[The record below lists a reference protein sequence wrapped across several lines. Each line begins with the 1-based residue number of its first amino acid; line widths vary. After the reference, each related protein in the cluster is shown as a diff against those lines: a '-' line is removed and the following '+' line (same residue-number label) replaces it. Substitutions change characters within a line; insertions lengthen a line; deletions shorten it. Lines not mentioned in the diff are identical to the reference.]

1 MPARTDA
8 PRRVLLVEQNWDGT
22 AGGSFQSLYDIAR
35 CLDRER
41 YTPIVLFQ
49 QQNRFVEP
57 LAALG
62 VPIHI
67 WTRAAAPPNGG
78 RKLPGQRYLNAAAGI
93 LRRARFLREQHIDVV
108 HLNNA
113 PSVGADDWL
122 PAAHLLGRPCITHAR
137 LAAKPTRNPV
147 HRWLQR
153 RFDLVLADSR
163 HIAETVVATG
173 IPRDRVRVVYEG
185 VDAEEFRRSIHQPRE
200 AMRKSCGA
208 GPDTMVVVMV
218 GHLRPWKGQ
227 HVLVEALAL
236 LTTERERLKVIFV
249 GGTPAG
255 EENYAAALARRV
267 AEAGLGSIVS
277 FVGER
282 HDVADYME
290 AADIVV
296 HASTIPEP
304 FGIVVVEGMSLGKTV
319 MASALGGPLEIIV
332 PGSGLLFDPSKPAEL
347 TQLIARATADPA
359 LRASLGAGAIVRADA
374 FSVRALLHGTESA
387 YDEALALHTGRRSQ
401 PGAGSPGG
409 GVASGGV
416 ASGGVASAGA
426 A

>member
-1 MPARTDA
+1 MHADE

-35 CLDRER
+35 CLDRTR
-41 YTPIVLFQ
+41 YTPVVLFQ
-49 QQNRFVEP
+49 QPNRFVEP
-57 LAALG
+57 LAAID
-62 VPIHI
+62 VPVHI
-67 WTRAAAPPNGG
+67 WTRPAAPPAGK
-78 RKLPGQRYLNAAAGI
+78 RRLPGQRYMNALAGI
-93 LRRARFLREQHIDVV
+93 ARRVRFLRREKIDIV

-122 PAAHLLGRPCITHAR
+122 PAAHILGRPCITHTR

-185 VDAEEFRRSIHQPRE
+185 VDAEEFRRSIQQPRA
-200 AMRKSCGA
+200 AMRQACGA
-208 GPDTMVVVMV
+208 GPDAILVVMV

-236 LTTERERLKVIFV
+236 LTAEREHLRVVFV

-255 EENYAAALARRV
+255 EEGYAAALAARV
-267 AEAGLGSIVS
+267 AETGLGGIVS

-282 HDVADYME
+282 HNVADYME
-290 AADIVV
+290 ASDIVV
-296 HASTIPEP
+296 HASIIPEP
-304 FGIVVVEGMSLGKTV
+304 FGIVVIEGMSLGKTV
-319 MASALGGPLEIIV
+319 MASALGGPLEIII
-332 PGSGLLFDPSKPAEL
+332 PGSGLLFDPSNPGEL
-347 TQLIARATADPA
+347 TRLLARASADPA
-359 LRASLGAGAIVRADA
+359 LRAELGEAARARADV
-374 FSVRALLHGTESA
+374 FSVRALLRGTQAA
-387 YDEALALHTGRRSQ
+387 YDHVLSPRGRRRSGTSADSATGDVT
-401 PGAGSPGG
+401 PGN
-409 GVASGGV
+409 
-416 ASGGVASAGA
+416 SA
-426 A
+426 